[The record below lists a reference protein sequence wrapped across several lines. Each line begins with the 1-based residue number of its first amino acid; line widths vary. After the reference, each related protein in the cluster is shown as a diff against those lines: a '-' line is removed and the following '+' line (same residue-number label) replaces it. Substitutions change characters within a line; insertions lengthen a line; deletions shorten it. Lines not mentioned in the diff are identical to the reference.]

1 MPDTKD
7 FKEFVWQ
14 KIAKRFSEFK
24 YNMDKDYI
32 FGGSKMGEDPCIAYP
47 NIELDKWKEFVKYQK
62 SEAFKVYLLY
72 MYSSLLGFNLC
83 TCIINILLL
92 WYIGDKQKTSR
103 DSGSKSV

>member
-24 YNMDKDYI
+24 YNLAKDYI

-47 NIELDKWKEFVKYQK
+47 NIEPEKWKEFVKYRT

-72 MYSSLLGFNLC
+72 MYSS
-83 TCIINILLL
+83 
-92 WYIGDKQKTSR
+92 
-103 DSGSKSV
+103 